1 MATGILGGAR
11 RSSREEGSM
20 TFRVMLALFVLAGAL
35 AVPGSAAAQE
45 ASADCRAARQLVR
58 QFPAPPT
65 PGPLMVPTGWALSPP
80 PWFPGLLPYPY
91 PWVPVGWREVAPPQ
105 RTDTPHVRLA
115 RALRGFA
122 DYTCAP
128 PSDTARADQ
137 YAQLVS
143 LLGYLQGDVADAL
156 EAPAREILADSD
168 APRVRELAAAI
179 LAAVATLR
187 RGGAP

>member
-1 MATGILGGAR
+1 MGRAR
-11 RSSREEGSM
+11 CRPREEGSM
-20 TFRVMLALFVLAGAL
+20 LVRLVLALLVVASAL

-45 ASADCRAARQLVR
+45 NSADCRAARQLVR
-58 QFPAPPT
+58 QFPAPQT
-65 PGPLMVPTGWALSPP
+65 PSSVFMPTGWALSPP

-91 PWVPVGWREVAPPQ
+91 PWVPIGWREVALPRQ
-105 RTDTPHVRLA
+105 EDSRQARLA

-122 DYTCAP
+122 DYTCSP

-156 EAPAREILADSD
+156 EGPAREILASSD

>member
-1 MATGILGGAR
+1 MLVRMLLTALVM
-11 RSSREEGSM
+11 GSA
-20 TFRVMLALFVLAGAL
+20 LALPLPV
-35 AVPGSAAAQE
+35 VAQE

-58 QFPAPPT
+58 ACSASMSDSPR
-65 PGPLMVPTGWALSPP
+65 LVPTGWTLPP
-80 PWFPGLLPYPY
+80 FPWVAGLAPYPY
-91 PWVPVGWREVAPPQ
+91 PYVPTGWRLLTPAEQ
-105 RTDTPHVRLA
+105 TDSPRARLA

-122 DYTCAP
+122 DYTCSP
-128 PSDTARADQ
+128 PSDTASADQ

-156 EAPAREILADSD
+156 EAPAREILATSD

>member
-1 MATGILGGAR
+1 
-11 RSSREEGSM
+11 
-20 TFRVMLALFVLAGAL
+20 MLVRLTLMLLVVASAL
-35 AVPGSAAAQE
+35 AVPTAASAQE
-45 ASADCRAARQLVR
+45 TSADCRAARQLVR
-58 QFPAPPT
+58 QFPGPPAP
-65 PGPLMVPTGWALSPP
+65 GSMLMSTGWALSPP
-80 PWFPGLLPYPY
+80 PWIPGLLPYPY
-91 PWVPVGWREVAPPQ
+91 PWVPTGWVQVNPPEQ
-105 RTDTPHVRLA
+105 RDTPQVRLA

-122 DYTCAP
+122 DYTCSP

-156 EAPAREILADSD
+156 EAPAREILANSD

>member
-1 MATGILGGAR
+1 MGRAR
-11 RSSREEGSM
+11 RLPREEAAM
-20 TFRVMLALFVLAGAL
+20 LVRLVLALLVVASAL
-35 AVPGSAAAQE
+35 ALPASAAAQE

-58 QFPAPPT
+58 QFPVPPA
-65 PGPLMVPTGWALSPP
+65 PGPLLVPTGWALSPP

-91 PWVPVGWREVAPPQ
+91 PWVPTGWLVVPPPE
-105 RTDTPHVRLA
+105 RADTPQARLA
-115 RALRGFA
+115 RAQRGFA

-156 EAPAREILADSD
+156 EAPAREILANSD

-187 RGGAP
+187 RGGGP

>member
-1 MATGILGGAR
+1 MLVR
-11 RSSREEGSM
+11 L
-20 TFRVMLALFVLAGAL
+20 VLALLVVGSAL

-45 ASADCRAARQLVR
+45 GSADCRAARQLAR
-58 QFPAPPT
+58 QVPTPRT
-65 PGPLMVPTGWALSPP
+65 PGPLLMPTGWALSPP
-80 PWFPGLLPYPY
+80 PWFPGLVPYPY
-91 PWVPVGWREVAPPQ
+91 PWVPTGWAVVAPPE
-105 RTDTPHVRLA
+105 RAETPQVRLA

-156 EAPAREILADSD
+156 EAPAREILATSD

>member
-1 MATGILGGAR
+1 
-11 RSSREEGSM
+11 
-20 TFRVMLALFVLAGAL
+20 V
-35 AVPGSAAAQE
+35 
-45 ASADCRAARQLVR
+45 SADCRAARQLVR
-58 QFPAPPT
+58 GFPAPRTDRPRLVIT
-65 PGPLMVPTGWALSPP
+65 SWMLGPP
-80 PWFPGLLPYPY
+80 PWIPGLAPYPY
-91 PWVPVGWREVAPPQ
+91 PWVPASWEVV
-105 RTDTPHVRLA
+105 TPEEQATSPRARLA

-122 DYTCAP
+122 DYACSP
-128 PSDTARADQ
+128 PSDTASADQ

-156 EAPAREILADSD
+156 EGPARDILTISD